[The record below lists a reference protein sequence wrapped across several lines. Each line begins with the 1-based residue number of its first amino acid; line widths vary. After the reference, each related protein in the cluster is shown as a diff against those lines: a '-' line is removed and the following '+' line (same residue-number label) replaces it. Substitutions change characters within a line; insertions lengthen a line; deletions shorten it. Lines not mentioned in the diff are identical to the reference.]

1 MNPLKLS
8 KIQREILVGILLG
21 DAHLEVQGTKT
32 ASRLPKGPSGLSEKE
47 WSFHVVDRPGRIKVE
62 QSDKHK
68 AYIQHLFDSFANFLM
83 PGATLRKREVIRA
96 SSSMNKARER
106 SINWCFQTRTH
117 ASFIFY
123 AKQFYLHKK
132 KRVPPVISKLL
143 TPRALAY
150 WYMDDGSMKSK
161 QSKGVIFNTQGFS
174 FKEVCILC
182 EILTSKFQL
191 KCWPRKQKEGYQI
204 YVSGH
209 SYERLREVIGPFL
222 IPEMMY
228 KFPLPRKRGLRLTQ
242 LPKE

>member
-1 MNPLKLS
+1 MNQLKLS

-21 DAHLEVQGTKT
+21 DAHLEVQGSKISN
-32 ASRLPKGPSGLSEKE
+32 AGLSEKDRRY
-47 WSFHVVDRPGRIKVE
+47 VDDRPGRIKVE

-68 AYIQHLFDSFANFLM
+68 AYIQHLFDSFANFLT
-83 PGATLRKREVIRA
+83 PGATLRKREVIRP
-96 SSSMNKARER
+96 SSMKLTRER
-106 SINWCFQTRTH
+106 SVNWCFQTRTH

-123 AKQFYLHKK
+123 AKQFYLNKK
-132 KRVPPVISKLL
+132 KRVPPIISKLL

-150 WYMDDGSMKSK
+150 WFMDDGSMKSK
-161 QSKGVIFNTQGFS
+161 QSKGVLLNTQGFTY
-174 FKEVCILC
+174 KEVCCLC
-182 EILTSKFQL
+182 DVLTSKIQL
-191 KCWPRKQKEGYQI
+191 QCWPRKQKEGYQI

-209 SYERLREVIGPFL
+209 SYERLRELIGPFL